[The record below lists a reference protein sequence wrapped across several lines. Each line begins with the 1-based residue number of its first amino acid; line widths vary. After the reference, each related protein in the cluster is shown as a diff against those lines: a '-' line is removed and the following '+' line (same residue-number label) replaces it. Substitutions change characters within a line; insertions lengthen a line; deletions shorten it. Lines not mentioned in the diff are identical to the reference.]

1 MFEHS
6 LNLIR
11 ADLLCSTVAVD
22 DVVAVVVD
30 VVVVVVVVE
39 TINEICS
46 TLLRKLL
53 IFAVIRG
60 REKL

>member
-11 ADLLCSTVAVD
+11 TDLLCSTVVVD

-30 VVVVVVVVE
+30 VVVVVVVE
-39 TINEICS
+39 TINEIGS

-53 IFAVIRG
+53 LFAVIRG

>member
-11 ADLLCSTVAVD
+11 ADLLCSTVVVD

-30 VVVVVVVVE
+30 VVVVVE
-39 TINEICS
+39 TINEIGS

-53 IFAVIRG
+53 LFAVIRG

>member
-11 ADLLCSTVAVD
+11 ADLLCSTVVVD

-30 VVVVVVVVE
+30 VVVVVVE
-39 TINEICS
+39 TINEIGS

-53 IFAVIRG
+53 LFAVIRG

>member
-11 ADLLCSTVAVD
+11 ADLLCSAVVVD
-22 DVVAVVVD
+22 DVVA
-30 VVVVVVVVE
+30 VVVVVE
-39 TINEICS
+39 TINEIGS

-53 IFAVIRG
+53 LFAVIRG
-60 REKL
+60 REKLYGVTT

>member
-30 VVVVVVVVE
+30 VVVVVE
-39 TINEICS
+39 TINEIGS

-53 IFAVIRG
+53 LFAVIRG

>member
-11 ADLLCSTVAVD
+11 ADLLCSAVVVD
-22 DVVAVVVD
+22 DVVA
-30 VVVVVVVVE
+30 VVVVVE
-39 TINEICS
+39 TINEIGS

-53 IFAVIRG
+53 LFAVIRG